1 MRQKKVKAIRKYL
14 LENIEEVLLLIRN
27 EVGDRTEKMD
37 SRQVYQ
43 WAKRL
48 YMSNKLKI

>member
-1 MRQKKVKAIRKYL
+1 MRQVKVKQVRKYL

-27 EVGDRTEKMD
+27 EVGDRTEKMGA
-37 SRQVYQ
+37 RQVYQ

-48 YMSNKLKI
+48 YMGNKLKI